1 MTKAFVKEVFAK
13 IVYYSLIL
21 KLIQLKQKGLELVR
35 FFLKKWWHY
44 ILNSMD
50 VLRFK
55 VMKKFIQFL

>member
-35 FFLKKWWHY
+35 IYFFK
-44 ILNSMD
+44 
-50 VLRFK
+50 
-55 VMKKFIQFL
+55 

>member
-1 MTKAFVKEVFAK
+1 
-13 IVYYSLIL
+13 
-21 KLIQLKQKGLELVR
+21 VR

>member
-35 FFLKKWWHY
+35 IYFLK
-44 ILNSMD
+44 
-50 VLRFK
+50 
-55 VMKKFIQFL
+55 